1 MAELKILAGK
11 ELKKTYKKYSSQKV
25 VFEKLMDFLAFKN
38 QNPCNGNIPGQCPG
52 YNNDKRFT
60 ADGNF
65 SKNIRGISHAHLT
78 HNLSIVYLIH
88 DDYINL
94 YGIYAHDDIGTGNPP
109 NMRRQEQAAQ
119 RWDQMDFDT
128 EFDPS
133 VLKPKTDKTNK
144 AGDAE
149 VADPEVK
156 PEVESEPEVKSE
168 PKPAAKVDY
177 TPKAKRTPPADSK
190 MEFAKTVDSLWPQR
204 NLFSRM
210 SAALNRP
217 QLEDVLQQEAKFL
230 INLQRSNPRY
240 QPNQI
245 EYIKKF
251 QELYSRY
258 TR

>member
-1 MAELKILAGK
+1 MAELKVLAGK
-11 ELKKTYKKYSSQKV
+11 EFKKTYKKYSSQSV
-25 VFEKLMDFLAFKN
+25 VFDKLIEFLKFKN
-38 QNPCNGNIPGQCPG
+38 ENPCNGNIPGQCPG

-78 HNLSIVYLIH
+78 HNLSVVYLIH
-88 DDYINL
+88 GDYINL
-94 YGIYAHDDIGTGNPP
+94 YGIYAHDDIGTGNPA
-109 NMRRQEQAAQ
+109 NMRRQDQAAQ
-119 RWDQMDFDT
+119 RWEQMDFDT

-133 VLKPKTDKTNK
+133 VLNPKAAGGDNTAKPQ
-144 AGDAE
+144 G
-149 VADPEVK
+149 K
-156 PEVESEPEVKSE
+156 PET
-168 PKPAAKVDY
+168 KPAAKVDY
-177 TPKAKRTPPADSK
+177 TPKAKRTLPADSK

-210 SAALNRP
+210 SAAVNRP